1 MPAYAKEEHYVPWVR
16 ILTTLSKFYGVFEGA
31 ADAADFEGAAD
42 QLFAT
47 FKGFVTLMID
57 PIFKKIG
64 FDKKETDGHLDSQL
78 REMLVSAQARFLS
91 TEEPVRAEAT
101 RRYNAW
107 REDASTPLC
116 PPSIR
121 TSIFHIVAENGGEEV
136 FDQLKQIHD
145 EAHDDVVKK
154 AVFQSIGWL
163 PTKALKVAA
172 LEWASFSGEV
182 KLQDFQY
189 VIYTVATSN
198 NDGGKTTWDWYEA
211 NFMRLREKLASND
224 SNFARLAGTVLA
236 GIGTQEELDH
246 AKELKKHSLEI
257 FG

>member
-1 MPAYAKEEHYVPWVR
+1 M
-16 ILTTLSKFYGVFEGA
+16 
-31 ADAADFEGAAD
+31 
-42 QLFAT
+42 
-47 FKGFVTLMID
+47 
-57 PIFKKIG
+57 
-64 FDKKETDGHLDSQL
+64 
-78 REMLVSAQARFLS
+78 S

-246 AKELKKHSLEI
+246 AKEFLEENAAHLPNAERALAQGLEKAALRIEISDRIMSQHVGTTGYWTTLTKKLES
-257 FG
+257 FNMLD